1 MNPTHRLLIIDDNEE
16 VLEALGDF
24 FSNRGYDILSAT
36 NGKDGLLILRES
48 QPPIDMVI
56 TDLVMP
62 QISGVA
68 VIAMVKE
75 KYPDIPVIAITGWGE
90 SPRIL
95 ASQAKADLVL
105 EKPFDLPTLSQGV
118 ADLLSSGA
126 R

>member
-1 MNPTHRLLIIDDNEE
+1 MTVRSGQLQGVDTQAMNPTHRLLIIDDNEE

-48 QPPIDMVI
+48 QLPIDVVI

-105 EKPFDLPTLSQGV
+105 
-118 ADLLSSGA
+118 
-126 R
+126 

>member
-48 QPPIDMVI
+48 QLPIDVVI

-105 EKPFDLPTLSQGV
+105 EKPFDLPALSQGV